1 MSLLHL
7 TTSQRFATFPRRRLP
22 NHHRSDPPG
31 TLRRFPAARFTPLEG
46 FPSSAAVPC
55 HHGRCPPGVL
65 LARSPRLPRPPF
77 PETAINAL
85 TPSQPPSRL
94 CSTDESVLSPHRFQH
109 DRQPILPWALFPFKV
124 PFFPFRPVAGKH
136 LLAFAGRV
144 LDHSLSQQAGF
155 ASDHRN
161 PSGGCTLCSQATRA
175 RSPGVCPE
183 CTATSRSL

>member
-7 TTSQRFATFPRRRLP
+7 TTSQRFATFPRRRFP

-46 FPSSAAVPC
+46 FHSSAAAPC

-65 LARSPRLPRPPF
+65 LARSPRLQRPPF
-77 PETAINAL
+77 PETAFNAL

-94 CSTDESVLSPHRFQH
+94 CSTDESVLSPRRFQY

-124 PFFPFRPVAGKH
+124 PFSPFRPVAGKH

-144 LDHSLSQQAGF
+144 LDHSLPQQAGF